1 MRPSA
6 GNGSAPAI
14 TGRGPVHASRTDIQ
28 TIGLV
33 YNARVERSHCLAQEI
48 ADWLQARDVASWACT
63 TLDYA
68 EHCPAADLIVTLG
81 GDGSILRVA
90 LRAAPA
96 GTAILGINLGRVGFL
111 TEATPDAWQ
120 TTLQRVLDGEGAIET
135 RMMLCVSLLRGGVL
149 VAQEQA
155 LNDAVISRGALA
167 RTVRL
172 LASVDGAFVARY
184 VADGLILATP
194 TGSTAYAYAV
204 GGPILPP
211 WLENIVLI
219 PAAPHLSLERPF
231 VLDAEAVVEV
241 LVETEMEGMLSVDG
255 RMEGE
260 LHNGD
265 IVRVE
270 RSAIKARFLRL
281 RSRNDFYD
289 TLVERLTPHNG
300 EVHDRSD

>member
-1 MRPSA
+1 MRSTA
-6 GNGSAPAI
+6 ENGSNALAAEGDSVRAFD
-14 TGRGPVHASRTDIQ
+14 TGIQ

-33 YNARVERSHCLAQEI
+33 YNALVERSRGLAHEI
-48 ADWLQARDVASWACT
+48 AAWLQARKVASWTCT
-63 TLDYA
+63 TLDYT
-68 EHCPAADLIVTLG
+68 EHCPVADLIVTLG

-90 LRAAPA
+90 QRAAPV

-111 TEATPDAWQ
+111 TEAAPDAWQ
-120 TTLQRVLDGEGAIET
+120 TTLQRVLDGEGAIEA
-135 RMMLCVSLLRGGVL
+135 RMMLCVSLLRGGVGD
-149 VAQEQA
+149 AQEQA
-155 LNDAVISRGALA
+155 LHDAVISRGALA

-172 LASVDGAFVARY
+172 LASIDGAFVARY

-241 LVETEMEGMLSVDG
+241 RVETEMEGMLSVDG

-265 IVRVE
+265 IIRVE

-300 EVHDRSD
+300 EAHDRTD